1 MINRCGV
8 AMVIHDYYP
17 RVGGAQQQVAD
28 LARLLQQ
35 DGVGVCVLTR
45 RFPGLEAF
53 EVRQGIP
60 VYRLPIP
67 GPPTLA
73 ALTFTLS
80 GVRLLSR
87 LRPPVVHAHELF
99 SATTTALTAKRLLG
113 NRVVATAHR
122 SGTLGDVYRVR
133 RKPFGEHRLRT
144 IVRQVDAFVV
154 ISREIDRELA
164 ELGVPTSA
172 RVHIPNGVD
181 TARYRP
187 LAANEKESLRSR
199 LGLTSGPLAVFTG
212 RLVVEKRLDVL
223 IGVWPE
229 VRAAHPDAQLLLVG
243 AGPEEKSLRA
253 AAGAGIA
260 FVGRQDDVA
269 PYLQAADVFV
279 LPSAAEGLSVAL
291 LEAMA
296 AGLVPIVTN
305 VGGAADVI
313 EQGRN
318 GWLIPPDDAAALRT
332 ALVRWLGDAAGRR
345 AMAEQA
351 RQRVTTEFALPV
363 MAARLRDLY
372 ARLTTNVDR
381 QDGE

>member
-1 MINRCGV
+1 MNDRCAV

-28 LARLLQQ
+28 LARLLRQ
-35 DGVGVCVLTR
+35 DGVEVCVLTR
-45 RFPGLEAF
+45 RFLGLQAF
-53 EVRQGIP
+53 EVRDGIP

-67 GPPTLA
+67 GPPALA
-73 ALTFTLS
+73 ALVFTVS

-87 LRPPVVHAHELF
+87 LRPAVVHAHELF
-99 SATTTALTAKRLLG
+99 SATTTAVTAKRLLG

-133 RKPFGEHRLRT
+133 HKAFGEQRLRT

-154 ISREIDRELA
+154 ISREIDQELA
-164 ELGVPTSA
+164 ELGVPDSA

-181 TARYRP
+181 TGRFRP
-187 LAANEKESLRSR
+187 LAASEKQSLRAR
-199 LGLTSGPLAVFTG
+199 LGLSAGPLAVFTG
-212 RLVVEKRLDVL
+212 RLVIEKRLDLL
-223 IGVWPE
+223 IGIWPA
-229 VRAAHPDAQLLLVG
+229 VRAAQPEAALVLVG
-243 AGPEEKSLRA
+243 AGPEEKALRA
-253 AAGAGIA
+253 AAGPGVVFA
-260 FVGRQDDVA
+260 GRQDDVA

-296 AGLVPIVTN
+296 AGLAPIVTA

-313 EQGRN
+313 EHGHN
-318 GWLIPPDDAAALRT
+318 GWLIPPNDPDALSAALIQ
-332 ALVRWLGDAAGRR
+332 WLSDPVGRA
-345 AMAEQA
+345 AMAQHA
-351 RQRVTTEFALPV
+351 RERVLAEFALPV

-372 ARLTTNVDR
+372 ARLAGHLDWQTGD
-381 QDGE
+381 